1 MQLFISV
8 FLLSF
13 FFFKLKKNGTYI
25 YDIIEIYWFDLFIDI
40 STDIHQQRWP
50 SDNNLIK
57 YTRRVPQ
64 ITFWYAQS

>member
-1 MQLFISV
+1 M
-8 FLLSF
+8 
-13 FFFKLKKNGTYI
+13 